1 MILVDASI
9 WMDHLRS
16 EDILLRNFLAND
28 QVMMHSM
35 VLGELAMGYLRNR
48 DYMLGFFRNIPQ
60 IKSASDEEVLAA
72 IEEYQLMGKG
82 IGWVDAHLLVAVLQS
97 EGIKLWTRDKR
108 LNSLAQELN
117 LTVDF

>member
-1 MILVDASI
+1 MLLVDASV

-16 EDILLRNFLAND
+16 EDTLLAHFLAND

-35 VLGELAMGYLRNR
+35 IRGELAMGYLRNR
-48 DYMLGFFRNIPQ
+48 DYMLEFLGNMPQ

-72 IEEYQLMGKG
+72 IEEYQLTGKG

-97 EGIKLWTRDKR
+97 EGIKLWTRDRR
-108 LNSLAQELN
+108 LNTVAQGLN

>member
-16 EDILLRNFLAND
+16 ENILLGNFLTND

-48 DYMLGFFRNIPQ
+48 NYIIGFFKNIPQ
-60 IKSASDEEVLAA
+60 IKSASDENVLAA
-72 IEEYQLMGKG
+72 IEEYQFMGRG
-82 IGWVDAHLLVAVLQS
+82 IGWVDAHLLVAVSQS
-97 EGIKLWTRDKR
+97 AGTKLWTRDNR
-108 LNSLAQELN
+108 LNALAKELN
-117 LTVDF
+117 LAVDF